1 MSAQPPY
8 GAQRPEDPQ
17 RPATVQPVDP
27 EAGHGRRIMRTGH
40 GPPAFVVG
48 SGDGPLTDAALLII
62 VLLPEEADTSTDTG
76 AIRE

>member
-1 MSAQPPY
+1 
-8 GAQRPEDPQ
+8 
-17 RPATVQPVDP
+17 
-27 EAGHGRRIMRTGH
+27 MRTGH
-40 GPPAFVVG
+40 GPPAVVVG